1 MGHELATVWL
11 TARALCPAGWQGP
24 GPRRCKAGST
34 LDSLQRRGEAI
45 MATAYY
51 LRVSSKSQDTK
62 SQEADMKAHAEREA
76 GAVWYR
82 DKFTGKT
89 LTRPGWERLWADVL
103 RVRWT

>member
-1 MGHELATVWL
+1 
-11 TARALCPAGWQGP
+11 
-24 GPRRCKAGST
+24 
-34 LDSLQRRGEAI
+34 

-103 RVRWT
+103 RVRWTAGRRGSFSPVDGRGLLGGGR